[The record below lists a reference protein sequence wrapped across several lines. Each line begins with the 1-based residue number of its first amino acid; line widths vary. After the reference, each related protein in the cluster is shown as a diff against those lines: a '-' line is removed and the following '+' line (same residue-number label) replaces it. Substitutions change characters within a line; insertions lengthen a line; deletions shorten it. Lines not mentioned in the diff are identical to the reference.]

1 MIKATITRSSADESI
16 TSFQMT
22 GHAEFAEK
30 GQDLV
35 CAGVSAVVFGS
46 VNSIIALT
54 GLDPLLDIGEE
65 GGYFSFELPADTD
78 PVSFEK
84 AQLLLE
90 GMVVSLET
98 IERDYHDYVRIS
110 TKNRR

>member
-1 MIKATITRSSADESI
+1 
-16 TSFQMT
+16 
-22 GHAEFAEK
+22 
-30 GQDLV
+30 
-35 CAGVSAVVFGS
+35 
-46 VNSIIALT
+46 IALT

-110 TKNRR
+110 TKK

>member
-1 MIKATITRSSADESI
+1 MINATITRSTSDESI

-54 GLDPLLDIGEE
+54 GIDPVLDIGEE
-65 GGYFSFELPADTD
+65 GGYFAFELPADID
-78 PVSFEK
+78 PSSNEK

-110 TKNRR
+110 TKK

>member
-46 VNSIIALT
+46 VNSIIELT

-65 GGYFSFELPADTD
+65 GGYFSFEVPADTD

-110 TKNRR
+110 TKK

>member
-1 MIKATITRSSADESI
+1 MINATITRSTSDESI
-16 TSFQMT
+16 TSFRMT
-22 GHAEFAEK
+22 GHAEYAEK

-54 GLDPLLDIGEE
+54 EIDPVLDIGEE
-65 GGYFSFELPADTD
+65 GGYFYFELPSDID
-78 PVSFEK
+78 SVSFEK

-90 GMVVSLET
+90 GMVVSLQT
-98 IERDYHDYVRIS
+98 IERDYHDYVS
-110 TKNRR
+110 LTTK

>member
-1 MIKATITRSSADESI
+1 MIKATITRSKADESI

-54 GLDPLLDIGEE
+54 GMDPLLDIGDE
-65 GGYFSFELPADTD
+65 GGYFSLNC
-78 PVSFEK
+78 
-84 AQLLLE
+84 QLIQIQSPLKKL
-90 GMVVSLET
+90 SCF
-98 IERDYHDYVRIS
+98 
-110 TKNRR
+110 